1 MSRYDDDDDTFERP
15 SGGGERRVGPSSIAY
30 ESPRRKPGRRRLI
43 TSLVV
48 LLAVG
53 GFVGIVWHAYN
64 QGKSG
69 GADGVVPVLKAEDGP
84 TRVRPDQPGGMDV
97 PNQDKLI
104 YDRLAPGGQI
114 GAPQIERLLPPA
126 EAPVARPQAP
136 VAPAPVPAP
145 QAPVGAAPTDL
156 QPPPLGERQVTTAPT
171 PQAVPS
177 QPPIPVAPPAP
188 SQAVPPAQAP
198 QQQAQV
204 TRPTPAPAAA
214 PAPTQQAAIPS
225 GAARIQL
232 AAVRSVD
239 AAQKEWA
246 RIQNANRDILGGMS
260 MNVVTADLGE
270 RGIYYRIQA
279 GPAADANDVCTKLKA
294 RNVGCI
300 VVR

>member
-48 LLAVG
+48 LLALG

-64 QGKSG
+64 QGKAG

-104 YDRLAPGGQI
+104 YDWLAPGGQI
-114 GAPQIERLLPPA
+114 AAPQVERLLPPA

-136 VAPAPVPAP
+136 APAPAP
-145 QAPVGAAPTDL
+145 QAPVAAAPTDL
-156 QPPPLGERQVTTAPT
+156 QPPPLGERQVTAAPA

-198 QQQAQV
+198 QQQAQA
-204 TRPTPAPAAA
+204 TRPTPAPAPA
-214 PAPTQQAAIPS
+214 PAPTQQAAIPA

-246 RIQNANRDILGGMS
+246 RLQNANRDILGGMS

-279 GPAADANDVCTKLKA
+279 GPAADANDVCAKLKA